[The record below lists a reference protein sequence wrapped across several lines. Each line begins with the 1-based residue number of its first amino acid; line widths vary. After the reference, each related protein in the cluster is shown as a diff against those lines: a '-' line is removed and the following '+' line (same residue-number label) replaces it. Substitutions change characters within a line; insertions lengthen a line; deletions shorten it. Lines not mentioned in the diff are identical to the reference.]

1 MFPGGAGVKNLPTVQ
16 ETQEMRVQSLSQ
28 EDPPEEEMVTNS
40 SNLVWEIPW
49 TKEPD
54 GLQSMSRR
62 ELDTTALSTC
72 MWDAQWGGGN

>member
-16 ETQEMRVQSLSQ
+16 ETQEMWVQSLSQ

-40 SNLVWEIPW
+40 SNLVWEIPQ

-54 GLQSMSRR
+54 GLQSMGSQRAGY
-62 ELDTTALSTC
+62 DSTEHLYVGC
-72 MWDAQWGGGN
+72 PVGGN